1 MLIDNY
7 TKIVLT
13 IIAAALVSIAFQG
26 TIRPA
31 SAQMG
36 DGCGSSSRSP
46 CYVEVSQ
53 SPLGRAFKV
62 EVQGR

>member
-36 DGCGSSSRSP
+36 DGCGSSS
-46 CYVEVSQ
+46 
-53 SPLGRAFKV
+53 
-62 EVQGR
+62 